1 MNFYYFILFFFSKYK
16 KKKIIKISSE
26 YPIFQ
31 YKNEIVVLKPG
42 EQFTIRELT
51 ARLNLLNIMNKY
63 AGEYQEKSGLKKLYD
78 LALQDDNNK
87 IILFDKLKKDTEFYN
102 KYRNKQLERN
112 DMQIPVVDM
121 IKNDKEV
128 NLLNNDKV
136 HLRRA
141 NRIKESDINKKN
153 EDEVSLFSMFNDYYT
168 KISDQILYHVI
179 FGFVVIFATLS
190 LLYIY
195 RIYSEEIN
203 NITSLVFSSIIN
215 NNYYWYLIPLICIF
229 LFLYLFLKYGKKIK
243 IKKIMKKIV
252 KKLKGNSEKNINNEI

>member
-1 MNFYYFILFFFSKYK
+1 M
-16 KKKIIKISSE
+16 SSE

-87 IILFDKLKKDTEFYN
+87 IRLFDKLKKDTELYN

-168 KISDQILYHVI
+168 KISTQILYHVI

-252 KKLKGNSEKNINNEI
+252 KKFKGNSEKNINNEI

>member
-1 MNFYYFILFFFSKYK
+1 M
-16 KKKIIKISSE
+16 SSE

-87 IILFDKLKKDTEFYN
+87 IILFDKLKKDTELYN
-102 KYRNKQLERN
+102 KYRNKQYERN

-252 KKLKGNSEKNINNEI
+252 KKFKGNSEKNINNEI

>member
-1 MNFYYFILFFFSKYK
+1 
-16 KKKIIKISSE
+16 
-26 YPIFQ
+26 
-31 YKNEIVVLKPG
+31 
-42 EQFTIRELT
+42 
-51 ARLNLLNIMNKY
+51 
-63 AGEYQEKSGLKKLYD
+63 
-78 LALQDDNNK
+78 
-87 IILFDKLKKDTEFYN
+87 
-102 KYRNKQLERN
+102 
-112 DMQIPVVDM
+112 
-121 IKNDKEV
+121 
-128 NLLNNDKV
+128 
-136 HLRRA
+136 
-141 NRIKESDINKKN
+141 
-153 EDEVSLFSMFNDYYT
+153 MFNDYYT

-252 KKLKGNSEKNINNEI
+252 KKFKGNSEKNINNEI

>member
-1 MNFYYFILFFFSKYK
+1 M
-16 KKKIIKISSE
+16 SSE

-42 EQFTIRELT
+42 EQFTIRELI

-87 IILFDKLKKDTEFYN
+87 IILFDKLKKDTELYN

-128 NLLNNDKV
+128 NLLNNDNV

-252 KKLKGNSEKNINNEI
+252 KKFKGNSEKNINNEI